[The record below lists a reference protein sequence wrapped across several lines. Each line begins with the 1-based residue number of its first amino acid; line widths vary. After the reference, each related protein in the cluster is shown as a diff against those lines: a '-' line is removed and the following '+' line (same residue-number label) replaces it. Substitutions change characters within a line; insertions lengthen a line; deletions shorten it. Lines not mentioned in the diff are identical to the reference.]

1 MNIVFLQLSISG
13 RQDSTYTEKVNAKLR
28 EGYIRIHMQAV
39 SSKQARQGSRGD
51 GRNDRQP

>member
-1 MNIVFLQLSISG
+1 MNLVFLQLSISG

-28 EGYIRIHMQAV
+28 EGYIRIHMQTV